1 VNAILPS
8 ATPIGK
14 GTVTVTY
21 NNQISAPAPIQV
33 GASAFG
39 IFAYN
44 SAGSGQAI
52 ATYTNYQLNTIIHTF
67 HLGDYVFLWGTGL
80 WPIGASDAGPPPAG
94 NPSGTITM
102 QAGNTTASVDYHGR
116 APCCA
121 GLDQIVF
128 QVPAGVQ
135 GCYVPVGV
143 ETGGGVGNI
152 GTIAVS
158 ASGQTCSDSVLGQ
171 DLVAKLASGQKVDFG

>member
-1 VNAILPS
+1 MNAILPS

-52 ATYTNYQLNTIIHTF
+52 ATDTNYQLNTIIHTF

-80 WPIGASDAGPPPAG
+80 WPIDASDAGPPPVG
-94 NPSGTITM
+94 NPSGTVTTH
-102 QAGNTTASVDYHGR
+102 AGNTTASVDYHGR

-143 ETGGGVGNI
+143 ETGGRVGNI